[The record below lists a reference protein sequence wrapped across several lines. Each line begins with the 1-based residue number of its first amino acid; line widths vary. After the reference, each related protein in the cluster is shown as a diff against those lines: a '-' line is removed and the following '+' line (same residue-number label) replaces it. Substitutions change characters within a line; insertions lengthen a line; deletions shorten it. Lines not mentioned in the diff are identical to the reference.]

1 MADVTIGNLNN
12 ITPSTGLFIPASN
25 NSTTGKVTLSQVCG
39 VMTSAQ
45 ITTALG
51 YTPYNGTTNP
61 NGYIT
66 ANTLPAGC
74 ILQVKQVVKTDVSKT
89 NSNVPNYEDIPGLS
103 INITPKA
110 SSSKILVTS
119 NLLGSSV
126 DNSFV
131 RLMRN
136 VNGGAFSH
144 IYTNTNTPGNRTLV
158 SMGDFY
164 NAGSPGTRAGQQN
177 TSVFLDSPNTTSVV
191 VYKLQYATRNGSDFA
206 INTTYYDANQNYQI
220 LGASSITLMEV
231 AG

>member
-1 MADVTIGNLNN
+1 MADVSISQLDSGVPSSSSS
-12 ITPSTGLFIPASN
+12 IPFSTGSSTLKTTPANIVAAS
-25 NSTTGKVTLSQVCG
+25 
-39 VMTSAQ
+39 
-45 ITTALG
+45 
-51 YTPYNGTTNP
+51 P
-61 NGYIT
+61 
-66 ANTLPAGC
+66 GC
-74 ILQVKQVVKTDVSKT
+74 ILQVLQVVKTDVSKT
-89 NSNVPNYEDIPGLS
+89 NSNVPNFEDIPGLT

-110 SSSKILVTS
+110 VTSKVLVTA
-119 NLLGSSV
+119 NVLGSSV

-136 VNGGAFSH
+136 INGGAYTQL
-144 IYTNTNTPGNRTLV
+144 YTNTTVVPGNRTLV

-177 TSVFLDSPNTTSVV
+177 TSMFLDSPNTTSVV
-191 VYKLQYATRNGSDFA
+191 NYKLQYCTRNSGDFA

>member
-1 MADVTIGNLNN
+1 MPDVTISQLDSGVPSSSSS
-12 ITPSTGLFIPASN
+12 IPFSTGSSTLKTTPANIVAAS
-25 NSTTGKVTLSQVCG
+25 
-39 VMTSAQ
+39 
-45 ITTALG
+45 
-51 YTPYNGTTNP
+51 P
-61 NGYIT
+61 
-66 ANTLPAGC
+66 GC
-74 ILQVKQVVKTDVSKT
+74 ILQVLQVVKTDVSKT
-89 NSNVPNYEDIPGLS
+89 NNNVPNFEDIPGLT

-110 SSSKILVTS
+110 ASSKVLV
-119 NLLGSSV
+119 NANVLGSSV

-136 VNGGAFSH
+136 INGGAYTH
-144 IYTNTNTPGNRTLV
+144 IYTNTTTPGNRTLV

-177 TSVFLDSPNTTSVV
+177 TSIFLDSPNTTSVV
-191 VYKLQYATRNGSDFA
+191 NYKLQYCTRNGNDFA

>member
-1 MADVTIGNLNN
+1 MADVTISQLDSGVPNSSSSIPFSSGSSTLKTTPAN
-12 ITPSTGLFIPASN
+12 IVAAS
-25 NSTTGKVTLSQVCG
+25 
-39 VMTSAQ
+39 
-45 ITTALG
+45 
-51 YTPYNGTTNP
+51 P
-61 NGYIT
+61 
-66 ANTLPAGC
+66 GC
-74 ILQVKQVVKTDVSKT
+74 ILQVLQVVKTDVSKT
-89 NSNVPNYEDIPGLS
+89 NNNVPNFEDIPGLT

-110 SSSKILVTS
+110 ATSKVLV
-119 NLLGSSV
+119 NANVLGSSV

-136 VNGGAFSH
+136 INGGAYTH
-144 IYTNTNTPGNRTLV
+144 IYTNTTTPGNRTLV

-177 TSVFLDSPNTTSVV
+177 TSIFLDSPNTTSVV
-191 VYKLQYATRNGSDFA
+191 NYKLQYCTRNGNDFA